1 MARYQIETAKGPI
14 IVEGPAGLSGPE
26 VIDIYNDRLKTATS
40 RRVSEFEGAQRGQFE
55 AQVGAAETIAR
66 SQPRGVLDYL
76 GEIPKGL
83 TSGAAGMVEQG
94 ALGLAALLPEGAED
108 VVRGGIKAVGG
119 AVQDYVAPDFNLEE
133 SIPRKVSEAG
143 GSFVGLAGVSMLNPY
158 AGAALAVS
166 AGAGEAS
173 ERARA
178 AGATEDERSLAAL
191 WGIIPGAL
199 ELLPIGFLKVLGKDG
214 VRSILNTTARVLTE
228 GGVEA
233 AQETTTAIIQNL
245 IAQGIYKPDQK
256 LIEGVGEQAALGGTV
271 GAIVQGLIEL
281 ATPRTRGGTGTA
293 VDAGPQGELFSGE
306 DLGRAP
312 QRQEPTPDQA
322 EMFPTEDLGQAPEGP
337 DPRQGDLFAAPEETL
352 ARRAKELEREK
363 EAVMR
368 RPMGEAIA
376 EFEAKDDK
384 FFERNK
390 RERDAARAGIAS
402 LEAAK
407 RRPETTTRDMRDM
420 VAESQDQVADE
431 QARDRE
437 GLAAAERGDVA
448 AFEQPDLF
456 AQELESE
463 QRRLGPKEL
472 RDPEQYMDATL
483 FEETETPEFVRP
495 AAERDLVDLIN
506 QDKAREDNA
515 AVRSGKLAAQEADL
529 AGRTQDQTRL
539 KAESAAETAQG
550 TIEARRTAQTTA
562 TRTKVLQ
569 DTIANAGEI
578 RKPEALRKLY
588 EDALAREG
596 IADTKAKPAE
606 MESLRRASDV
616 IRAKDPAVETIA
628 AREEVKDPRQLAM
641 EARVAPRDRKS
652 KPLATVITADM
663 LPQPLKGRTDAASG
677 IERATPIAD
686 GRGASAEGAIQ
697 GGAAASSDGASA
709 GQDTQKTPTPDA
721 GRVGPPVSSTA
732 DAPAGTVAQPS
743 ALEPTYPAFKKEA
756 VDQAAK
762 QNDKSREIL
771 VDMPIDDFLAAAK
784 QEKSPEKLAAVKDL
798 LSKNIPFETVPSL
811 QFANNG
817 DGTAKVVSHD
827 GRHRAMA
834 LKERGETTIPV
845 RLTSNAGKGG
855 KGDAIRWGQQNDS
868 KSPDYV
874 ATLPQ
879 TLIAEDS
886 DAKVAMPAKAKD
898 IRKTPT
904 TKQVTQ
910 KATPTPG
917 AAEATSPSVK
927 QTTQEDGSI
936 VRNVVPTFP
945 ERTTRTK
952 TEGGVRFEGTPASQP
967 KAAPKTSTFKG
978 QDLNSEAA
986 DKARAE
992 KQKSNTADEAHT
1004 EIFKAQPENIQSQG
1018 VADTDMEAPAAPIKA
1033 ADKNK
1038 ILRLMNVKRTK
1049 TNASQLAN
1057 AVQRYFNQFPSFT
1070 AALDA
1075 VIYDV
1080 GMQIP
1085 NRNRSDNEY
1094 KTNTELAEFYCSDE
1108 KNNLPSMGK
1117 TSARRITDWLTSED
1131 SNMSAELKK
1140 YVKARLQEESQAR
1153 VAQANYQKTEYQ
1165 KKDLANLSPE
1175 ELAARETNL
1184 YKLTPEGEA
1193 ARDARAKRE
1202 LPAELVIDTPI
1213 RPAVR
1218 NALLKGDLKGALE
1231 ALQFTAGSKDI
1242 ALLAKKLSEN
1252 VGDTKLVTK
1261 KNLKADDG
1269 APVAGYFDPETNT
1282 ISLDTEAGMNAHAVL
1297 HEMFHA
1303 VTSTTTANKAHPL
1316 TKKLTRIFEGVQE
1329 QLAGEYGL
1337 TSLDEFV
1344 AEYQTNADFANQLKT
1359 TTVNGR
1365 NPWQQ
1370 LVRAVSNYIRTLLG
1384 RPTVA
1389 EDSTFDAVDKLVQE
1403 IISPNYDTRAATK
1416 IYMQIKTPAGAGKL
1430 INGMAANV
1438 VNVVKEKGW
1447 YEAARDWVG
1456 GATPPKAKSV
1466 FLDFMEL
1473 RILSELASKKIPE
1486 ALKLNDLVN
1495 NMSDNLKVENKR
1507 LLPII
1512 ADLTNL
1518 MAKNKKDF
1526 ATLRFLLPNSSAERI
1541 DPRVKDFDKAYGR
1554 DKGDVDAVKLAKVIH
1569 KDLHAEWNSMGA
1581 EGKRLY
1587 STVTNMFESRFD
1599 DAMDSIKENIRV
1611 MFGEDAAKAEAT
1623 IKNLAE
1629 KLGIDRGRIRPYM
1642 PLGRDGNYRL
1652 EFNTLDPRTKRPEQ
1666 FVEYYATAKLRNK
1679 AKDNI
1684 KAYEDKLRAELPKG
1698 DVGLEFLGQT
1708 PLEGMRD
1715 STSNFDKAPQGSFV
1729 ANVLNTLKA
1738 DGVDSASINSI
1749 IELAI
1754 DSMPERS
1761 FMQAFR
1767 TRKDTRGFLGDVTPT
1782 GMAQEAF
1789 DLIDTVQS
1797 KGRDYNRQVVQMQFG
1812 AKIQALKNEI
1822 NEKYKYKD
1830 IDESTSLFKKKLL
1843 KIADF
1848 AQAPNVSRLSQN
1860 ITGAAYAWT
1869 MGLNLSSAA
1878 TAVFDVPMSVYP
1890 RLAGK
1895 FGDKNAVY
1903 ALAAAVRMLS
1913 NSPKE
1918 SITETYGAEI
1928 DPATGKPIM
1937 VKRKINE
1944 GFAGYSNTNYDFD
1957 EIRAMSK
1964 AEMDKAGM
1972 SQKERQEILDTEV
1985 LVEVGS
1991 RSAQYNSSLNH
2002 EHLDVTRGKDQA
2014 NFLGLKI
2021 NMETVNAF
2029 SSFLFHH
2036 SERYSREVTMQ
2047 AAYRLELNRLRDK
2060 PNNTEKKLSDLE
2072 KKYIAAEYAVS
2083 ETQLSLGATASAGRP
2098 IISQNAIGNV
2108 AMLFKRFAISKYYMM
2123 ARMTDEAFKNA
2134 KTADEKAMRSMARG
2148 QLGRFMV
2155 TSAAFAGVAGMP
2167 LMGAIGQIYDLFADE
2182 EDDTFD
2188 AVLLKT
2194 FGEPFS
2200 SGLINAALGVDM
2212 ASRIN
2217 MNSLLYRPPI
2227 IEKDQ
2232 PAAYTL
2238 LEQLGGPAVGIYLSF
2253 DRGYDLFNEGE
2264 FVKGTEAILPA
2275 AFRNVLKGVQQ
2286 LYTGEVAT
2294 RRGNAV
2300 VEDIGLGQI
2309 LAQFAGFA
2317 NADVIR
2323 QYAINKNER
2332 RKDTYLTTT
2341 RTRLLRAA
2349 NIAAAE
2355 RDTDGYKDAMKRI
2368 REYNKNLPRASRSKL
2383 IILPE
2388 TIEKSRTSFNIRTS
2402 NMIGGIEYT
2411 PQMRQSLKEYDQGLF
2426 D

>member
-1 MARYQIETAKGPI
+1 MAQYKLSTPQGS
-14 IVEGPAGLSGPE
+14 VLLEGPEGATKADI
-26 VIDIYNDRLKTATS
+26 VAIYNNTMQTKRAEGFNKFEAN
-40 RRVSEFEGAQRGQFE
+40 RRARFEGDA
-55 AQVGAAETIAR
+55 AAAEETAR

-83 TSGAAGMVEQG
+83 ASGAAGMVEQG

-108 VVRGGIKAVGG
+108 VVRGGIKSVGG

-191 WGIIPGAL
+191 AGIFPGAL
-199 ELLPIGFLKVLGKDG
+199 ELLPIKFLQVLGKDG

-293 VDAGPQGELFSGE
+293 IDAGPQGELFPGE
-306 DLGRAP
+306 DLGQAP

-368 RPMGEAIA
+368 RPMGKAIA

-550 TIEARRTAQTTA
+550 TIEAGRTAQTTA

-578 RKPEALRKLY
+578 RKPEALRNLY
-588 EDALAREG
+588 ETALKGAG
-596 IADTKAKPAE
+596 VANAKATPQE
-606 MESLRRASDV
+606 MKSLRRASSV
-616 IRAKDPAVETIA
+616 IRATDPALDAVAAQETIKDPE
-628 AREEVKDPRQLAM
+628 QLAM
-641 EARVAPRDRKS
+641 EAMVAPKDRKS
-652 KPLATVITADM
+652 VPLAALNKAAITTEM

-677 IERATPIAD
+677 IGRPTPIAD

-697 GGAAASSDGASA
+697 GGAEASPDGASA
-709 GQDTQKTPTPDA
+709 GQDTQETPTLDA
-721 GRVGPPVSSTA
+721 GPVGQPVSSTA

-743 ALEPTYPAFKKEA
+743 TLEPTPVKLKQVKAAQYDRANPNDTASYV
-756 VDQAAK
+756 VDG
-762 QNDKSREIL
+762 NPDVS
-771 VDMPIDDFLAAAK
+771 V
-784 QEKSPEKLAAVKDL
+784 EKLGANWAAVNTKT
-798 LSKNIPFETVPSL
+798 KERV
-811 QFANNG
+811 A
-817 DGTAKVVSHD
+817 TAPN
-827 GRHRAMA
+827 
-834 LKERGETTIPV
+834 LKELRTKLASKIAPV
-845 RLTSNAGKGG
+845 
-855 KGDAIRWGQQNDS
+855 
-868 KSPDYV
+868 
-874 ATLPQ
+874 
-879 TLIAEDS
+879 
-886 DAKVAMPAKAKD
+886 KAD
-898 IRKTPT
+898 VTPT

-917 AAEATSPSVK
+917 VAKATSPSVK
-927 QTTQEDGSI
+927 QTTQEAEST
-936 VRNVVPTFP
+936 VRKVIPTFP

-952 TEGGVRFEGTPASQP
+952 TEGGVRFEGTTASQP

-978 QDLNSEAA
+978 QDLKSEAA

-1038 ILRLMNVKRTK
+1038 ILGLMNVKRTK

-1070 AALDA
+1070 AALDV
-1075 VIYDV
+1075 VIYDA
-1080 GMQIP
+1080 GWQIP

-1117 TSARRITDWLTSED
+1117 TSARRITDWLTSKD

-1140 YVKARLQEESQAR
+1140 YVEAGLQQESQTR
-1153 VAQANYQKTEYQ
+1153 VAQANRQKTEYQ
-1165 KKDLANLSPE
+1165 KEDLAKLSLA

-1193 ARDARAKRE
+1193 ARDARAKRDTKLE

-1416 IYMQIKTPAGAGKL
+1416 MYMQIKTPAGAVKAVNDLAAQTVDAMKGKNL
-1430 INGMAANV
+1430 YDYVQAGRDFLGGNIPLPAKKLWLNLQP
-1438 VNVVKEKGW
+1438 VNILGELA
-1447 YEAARDWVG
+1447 ESRIP
-1456 GATPPKAKSV
+1456 GATQ
-1466 FLDFMEL
+1466 
-1473 RILSELASKKIPE
+1473 
-1486 ALKLNDLVN
+1486 LNTIVN
-1495 NMSDNLKVENKR
+1495 NMSAALRKRNESLDPIVGDLKAFRRKS
-1507 LLPII
+1507 P
-1512 ADLTNL
+1512 D
-1518 MAKNKKDF
+1518 KFK
-1526 ATLRFLLPNSSAERI
+1526 TLQALVPNASAERI
-1541 DPRVKDFDKAYGR
+1541 DPREADFDKAYGR
-1554 DKGDVDAVKLAKVIH
+1554 DKSDKEQVKIAREIHKEFRKQYDSLGKEGQDLYKVITNTFEAALNDVMKSVDANLEASVSDSGMRKKARDKIAQLLNMERGVIKPFSPLTRAGTH
-1569 KDLHAEWNSMGA
+1569 
-1581 EGKRLY
+1581 RLKY
-1587 STVTNMFESRFD
+1587 
-1599 DAMDSIKENIRV
+1599 
-1611 MFGEDAAKAEAT
+1611 AAV
-1623 IKNLAE
+1623 
-1629 KLGIDRGRIRPYM
+1629 
-1642 PLGRDGNYRL
+1642 
-1652 EFNTLDPRTKRPEQ
+1652 DPRTDKIEV
-1666 FVEYYATAKLRNK
+1666 FVEYFKTQGQREKAKKKLKEYNDKWLAKLPANDPRIAGIKTAWEEGTSSSVINY
-1679 AKDNI
+1679 DN
-1684 KAYEDKLRAELPKG
+1684 APK
-1698 DVGLEFLGQT
+1698 
-1708 PLEGMRD
+1708 
-1715 STSNFDKAPQGSFV
+1715 GSFV
-1729 ANVLNTLKA
+1729 YDTLKILEA
-1738 DGVDSASINSI
+1738 EGVDKDTRQRIVD
-1749 IELAI
+1749 LAL

-1761 FMQAFR
+1761 FMQGMR
-1767 TRKDTRGFLGDVTPT
+1767 ERKDIRGFLGDVTPT
-1782 GMAQEAF
+1782 GMAEEAF
-1789 DLIDTVQS
+1789 DLVDMVQT
-1797 KGRDYNRQVVQMQFG
+1797 KGRDYNRQLVQMEYG
-1812 AKIQALKNEI
+1812 AKIQKFKNEI
-1822 NEKYKYKD
+1822 LGALPRETTDATTTLYRERMELISN
-1830 IDESTSLFKKKLL
+1830 
-1843 KIADF
+1843 F
-1848 AQAPNVSRLSQN
+1848 AQRPNVPRWSQSL
-1860 ITGAAYAWT
+1860 TAAGYAWT
-1869 MGLNLSSAA
+1869 MGWNLSSAA
-1878 TAVFDVPMSVYP
+1878 ITTFDVFMSTAP
-1890 RLAGK
+1890 RLMGK
-1895 FGDKNAVY
+1895 YGDV
-1903 ALAAAVRMLS
+1903 AAAKALGSASVLLKR
-1913 NSPKE
+1913 SPKFKMVSVMGPDGKMTDRKVNTGLAGF
-1918 SITETYGAEI
+1918 SIG
-1928 DPATGKPIM
+1928 
-1937 VKRKINE
+1937 
-1944 GFAGYSNTNYDFD
+1944 NYDFTD
-1957 EIRAMSK
+1957 ANLPSEVKDLA
-1964 AEMDKAGM
+1964 
-1972 SQKERQEILDTEV
+1972 V
-1985 LVEVGS
+1985 LVEAATA
-1991 RSAQYNSSLNH
+1991 SAQLNQSLNQ
-2002 EHLDVTRGKDQA
+2002 EELDMNNAKD
-2014 NFLGLKI
+2014 LLEK
-2021 NMETVNAF
+2021 VN
-2029 SSFLFHH
+2029 SWTSFLFHH
-2036 SERYSREVTMQ
+2036 AERYNREVAMTATYMLEIGRMK
-2047 AAYRLELNRLRDK
+2047 AAKGSALTTAEKETAAATAIRE
-2060 PNNTEKKLSDLE
+2060 TEF
-2072 KKYIAAEYAVS
+2072 
-2083 ETQLSLGATASAGRP
+2083 TLGATASAGRP
-2098 IISQNAIGNV
+2098 VASQSAVGNV
-2108 AMLFKRFAISKYYMM
+2108 AMLFKRFAISKYHMM
-2123 ARMTDEAFKNA
+2123 ATMTNDAFQAGGDAQTKENRRIA
-2134 KTADEKAMRSMARG
+2134 QH
-2148 QLGRFMV
+2148 QLGRFLV
-2155 TSAAFAGVAGMP
+2155 STGLFAGVAGMP
-2167 LMGAIGQIYDLFADE
+2167 LMGALGQIYDLFTDDD
-2182 EDDTFD
+2182 EDDFD
-2188 AVLLKT
+2188 AVLRKT
-2194 FGEPFS
+2194 IGE
-2200 SGLINAALGVDM
+2200 GLYGGVINTVLGIEVS
-2212 ASRIN
+2212 SRIS

-2232 PAAYTL
+2232 AGMWTL
-2238 LEQLGGPAVGIYLSF
+2238 LEQLGGPVVGISLSLE
-2253 DRGYDLFNEGE
+2253 RGLGLINEGE
-2264 FVKGTEAILPA
+2264 ILKGIEAISPA
-2275 AFRNVLKGVQQ
+2275 AVRNVLKGGQQ
-2286 LYTGEVAT
+2286 LYTGEVTT

-2323 QYAINKNER
+2323 QYDINKNER
-2332 RKDTYLTTT
+2332 SKDTYLTTT

-2355 RDTDGYKDAMKRI
+2355 RDTDGYKDVMKRI
-2368 REYNKNLPRASRSKL
+2368 REYNKDLPRTSRSKL
-2383 IILPE
+2383 IILPD
-2388 TIEKSRTSFNIRTS
+2388 TIKKSRTSFNTRTS

-2411 PQMRQSLKEYDQGLF
+2411 PEMRRSLKEYDQGIQLF

>member
-1 MARYQIETAKGPI
+1 MAQYRIATPQGSAV
-14 IVEGPAGLSGPE
+14 VEAPEGATKAE
-26 VIDIYNDRLKTATS
+26 VIELYNRTMAYDGTKTARQESAATRGYLDAQAEQARQTALS
-40 RRVSEFEGAQRGQFE
+40 RE
-55 AQVGAAETIAR
+55 A
-66 SQPRGVLDYL
+66 GVLDYL
-76 GEIPKGL
+76 GEVPKGL
-83 TSGAAGMVEQG
+83 IGGAANLVEQG
-94 ALGLAALLPEGAED
+94 AVGLAALLPEGAED

-119 AVQDYVAPDFNLEE
+119 AVQDYVSPDIGIGD
-133 SIPRKVSEAG
+133 SVPRKLSEG
-143 GSFVGLAGVSMLNPY
+143 VGSFVGLAGVSMLNPL
-158 AGAALAVS
+158 AGAGLAVS

-191 WGIIPGAL
+191 AGIVPGAL
-199 ELLPIGFLKVLGKDG
+199 ELLPIGFLKALGRDG
-214 VRSILNTTARVLTE
+214 VRSILNTTARVLSS

-233 AQETTTAIIQNL
+233 AQEATAAVIQNL

-256 LIEGVGEQAALGGTV
+256 LIEGVGEQAAYGGAV

-281 ATPRTRGGTGTA
+281 ATPRTRGGASAATPA
-293 VDAGPQGELFSGE
+293 AE
-306 DLGRAP
+306 
-312 QRQEPTPDQA
+312 QETLALP
-322 EMFPTEDLGQAPEGP
+322 APEGIAGLITDRRP
-337 DPRQGDLFAAPEETL
+337 QEARETIAASLDETGEVPLAAMQDIQSRTNLPLGTLESIAQEEMDKRGSTL
-352 ARRAKELEREK
+352 AQRAQTDMEAEL
-363 EAVMR
+363 
-368 RPMGEAIA
+368 
-376 EFEAKDDK
+376 
-384 FFERNK
+384 
-390 RERDAARAGIAS
+390 DAATA
-402 LEAAK
+402 
-407 RRPETTTRDMRDM
+407 PETTAPVSRLSAAVEDSKQGVGAVEGRVTRD
-420 VAESQDQVADE
+420 AQAAQVA
-431 QARDRE
+431 ARERE
-437 GLAAAERGDVA
+437 ALRAADRGDIA

-456 AQELESE
+456 ARELETA
-463 QRRLGPKEL
+463 R
-472 RDPEQYMDATL
+472 RDPRGRSLQNITSPEQAVETQAPSDQFDPDA
-483 FEETETPEFVRP
+483 
-495 AAERDLVDLIN
+495 AQGDLVDLIN

-515 AVRSGKLAAQEADL
+515 NVRKATEQARKKEEDIAVDTELGLRDMQE
-529 AGRTQDQTRL
+529 RVS
-539 KAESAAETAQG
+539 EP
-550 TIEARRTAQTTA
+550 ARRAQD
-562 TRTKVLQ
+562 R
-569 DTIANAGEI
+569 E
-578 RKPEALRKLY
+578 RPE
-588 EDALAREG
+588 
-596 IADTKAKPAE
+596 
-606 MESLRRASDV
+606 
-616 IRAKDPAVETIA
+616 
-628 AREEVKDPRQLAM
+628 QLSM
-641 EARVAPRDRKS
+641 RGQLFQPKS
-652 KPLATVITADM
+652 PMITADM
-663 LPQPLKGRTDAASG
+663 LPPPLKGRPDAASG
-677 IERATPIAD
+677 TERATPIAD
-686 GRGASAEGAIQ
+686 GRGASVEGVIQ
-697 GGAAASSDGASA
+697 GGAATSPDGASA
-709 GQDTQKTPTPDA
+709 GKDTQKTPTPDA
-721 GRVGPPVSSTA
+721 GPVGQPVSSTA

-743 ALEPTYPAFKKEA
+743 ALINRVKAKLEEAATTGLKGTAATAPIQARNIIENMKADGQKIGREKAVLIVKDLQKQGFLETPNFRGEAKLSPTRNDAPGEADVTPTTKQVTLEPTYPAFKKEA

-798 LSKNIPFETVPSL
+798 LSKGIPFETVPSL

-817 DGTAKVVSHD
+817 DGTAKVVGHD

-845 RLTSNAGKGG
+845 RLTSNAGNGG
-855 KGDAIRWGQQNDS
+855 KGDAIRWGQQNDP

-904 TKQVTQ
+904 TKQDTP

-917 AAEATSPSVK
+917 AAEATSLSVK
-927 QTTQEDGSI
+927 QTTQKAK
-936 VRNVVPTFP
+936 PTPGTAKSKP
-945 ERTTRTK
+945 EGK
-952 TEGGVRFEGTPASQP
+952 P
-967 KAAPKTSTFKG
+967 
-978 QDLNSEAA
+978 
-986 DKARAE
+986 
-992 KQKSNTADEAHT
+992 
-1004 EIFKAQPENIQSQG
+1004 
-1018 VADTDMEAPAAPIKA
+1018 VA
-1033 ADKNK
+1033 
-1038 ILRLMNVKRTK
+1038 TK
-1049 TNASQLAN
+1049 TNADLVVE
-1057 AVQRYFNQFPSFT
+1057 AV
-1070 AALDA
+1070 A
-1075 VIYDV
+1075 
-1080 GMQIP
+1080 
-1085 NRNRSDNEY
+1085 EY
-1094 KTNTELAEFYCSDE
+1094 RKIKVPT
-1108 KNNLPSMGK
+1108 G
-1117 TSARRITDWLTSED
+1117 
-1131 SNMSAELKK
+1131 
-1140 YVKARLQEESQAR
+1140 
-1153 VAQANYQKTEYQ
+1153 AQAVAFVSRLTDLGIANPPAF
-1165 KKDLANLSPE
+1165 LANLQKMKE
-1175 ELAARETNL
+1175 QL
-1184 YKLTPEGEA
+1184 K
-1193 ARDARAKRE
+1193 
-1202 LPAELVIDTPI
+1202 LPADLTLEFPVDTSVSA
-1213 RPAVR
+1213 AVES
-1218 NALLKGDLKGALE
+1218 GDLKGALE
-1231 ALQFTAGSKDI
+1231 ALATTAPDAKVQRI
-1242 ALLAKKLSEN
+1242 AKKLASN
-1252 VGDTKLVTK
+1252 VGNTQLVTK

-1269 APVAGYFDPETNT
+1269 SAVAGYFDPETNT
-1282 ISLDTEAGMNAHAVL
+1282 IFLDAETGISTHPIL
-1297 HEMFHA
+1297 HEVLHA
-1303 VTSTTTANKAHPL
+1303 VTSATVANKSHPL

-1344 AEYQTNADFANQLKT
+1344 AEAMSNPEFQTQLKT

-1370 LVRAVSNYIRTLLG
+1370 LVRAVSNYVRRMLGLETKPEGSTL
-1384 RPTVA
+1384 
-1389 EDSTFDAVDKLVQE
+1389 DAVDEIVQAM
-1403 IISPNYDTRAATK
+1403 IAPTFDGRIATK

-1599 DAMDSIKENIRV
+1599 DAMDSTKENIRV

-1715 STSNFDKAPQGSFV
+1715 STFNFDKAPQGSFV

-1895 FGDKNAVY
+1895 FGDKDAVY

-1913 NSPKE
+1913 NAPKE

-1972 SQKERQEILDTEV
+1972 SQKERQDILDTEV

-1991 RSAQYNSSLNH
+1991 RNAQYNSSLNH

-2200 SGLINAALGVDM
+2200 SGLINAALGVDV

-2264 FVKGTEAILPA
+2264 FVRGTEAILPA
-2275 AFRNVLKGVQQ
+2275 AFRNVLKSGKQFF
-2286 LYTGEVAT
+2286 TGEVAT
-2294 RRGNAV
+2294 RRGDAV

-2309 LAQFAGFA
+2309 LGQLAGFA

-2383 IILPE
+2383 IILPD
-2388 TIEKSRTSFNIRTS
+2388 TIKKSRTAFNTRTS

-2411 PQMRQSLKEYDQGLF
+2411 PEMRRSLKEYDQGIQLF

>member
-1 MARYQIETAKGPI
+1 MAQYRIATPQGSAV
-14 IVEGPAGLSGPE
+14 VEAPEGATKAE
-26 VIDIYNDRLKTATS
+26 VIELYNRTMAYDGTKTARQESAATRGYLDAQAEQARQTALS
-40 RRVSEFEGAQRGQFE
+40 RE
-55 AQVGAAETIAR
+55 A
-66 SQPRGVLDYL
+66 GVLDYL
-76 GEIPKGL
+76 GEVPKGL
-83 TSGAAGMVEQG
+83 IGGAANLVEQG
-94 ALGLAALLPEGAED
+94 AVGLAALLPEGAED

-119 AVQDYVAPDFNLEE
+119 AVQDYVSPDIGIGD
-133 SIPRKVSEAG
+133 SVPRKLSEG
-143 GSFVGLAGVSMLNPY
+143 VGSFVGLAGVSMLNPY

-199 ELLPIGFLKVLGKDG
+199 ELLPIGFLKALGRDG
-214 VRSILNTTARVLTE
+214 VRSILNTTARVLSS

-233 AQETTTAIIQNL
+233 AQEATTAVIQNL

-256 LIEGVGEQAALGGTV
+256 LIEGVGEQAAYGGAV

-281 ATPRTRGGTGTA
+281 ATPRTRGGASAATPA
-293 VDAGPQGELFSGE
+293 AE
-306 DLGRAP
+306 
-312 QRQEPTPDQA
+312 QETLALP
-322 EMFPTEDLGQAPEGP
+322 APEGIAGLITDRRP
-337 DPRQGDLFAAPEETL
+337 QEARETIAASLDETGEVPLAAMQDIQSRTNLPLGTLESIAQEEMDKRGSTL
-352 ARRAKELEREK
+352 AQRAQTDMEAEL
-363 EAVMR
+363 
-368 RPMGEAIA
+368 
-376 EFEAKDDK
+376 
-384 FFERNK
+384 
-390 RERDAARAGIAS
+390 DAATA
-402 LEAAK
+402 
-407 RRPETTTRDMRDM
+407 PETTAPVSRLSAAVEDSKQGVGAVEGRVTRD
-420 VAESQDQVADE
+420 AQAAQVA
-431 QARDRE
+431 ARERE
-437 GLAAAERGDVA
+437 ALRAADRGDIA

-456 AQELESE
+456 ARELETA
-463 QRRLGPKEL
+463 R
-472 RDPEQYMDATL
+472 RDPRGRSLQNIISPEQAVETQAPSDQLDPDA
-483 FEETETPEFVRP
+483 
-495 AAERDLVDLIN
+495 AQGDLVDLIN
-506 QDKAREDNA
+506 RGEAADSEAATARQL
-515 AVRSGKLAAQEADL
+515 R
-529 AGRTQDQTRL
+529 
-539 KAESAAETAQG
+539 AESAAETAQG

-578 RKPEALRKLY
+578 RKPEALRNLY
-588 EDALAREG
+588 ETALKDAGVAN
-596 IADTKAKPAE
+596 AKATPQE
-606 MESLRRASDV
+606 MESLRRASSV
-616 IRAKDPAVETIA
+616 IRATDPALDAVAAQETIKDP
-628 AREEVKDPRQLAM
+628 KQLAM

-652 KPLATVITADM
+652 VPLATVITADM
-663 LPQPLKGRTDAASG
+663 LPQPLGKGRPDAASG
-677 IERATPIAD
+677 TERATPIED
-686 GRGASAEGAIQ
+686 GRGASVEGAIQ
-697 GGAAASSDGASA
+697 GSAATSPDGASA
-709 GQDTQKTPTPDA
+709 GKDTQKTPTPDA
-721 GRVGPPVSSTA
+721 GPVGQPVSSTA

-743 ALEPTYPAFKKEA
+743 TLEPTYPAFKKEA

-798 LSKNIPFETVPSL
+798 LSKGIPFETVPSL

-817 DGTAKVVSHD
+817 DGTAKVVGHD

-845 RLTSNAGKGG
+845 RLTSNAGNGG
-855 KGDAIRWGQQNDS
+855 KGDAIRWGQQNDPQ
-868 KSPDYV
+868 SPDYV

-904 TKQVTQ
+904 TKQTTQ

-927 QTTQEDGSI
+927 QTTQKAK
-936 VRNVVPTFP
+936 PTPGTAKSKP
-945 ERTTRTK
+945 EGK
-952 TEGGVRFEGTPASQP
+952 P
-967 KAAPKTSTFKG
+967 
-978 QDLNSEAA
+978 
-986 DKARAE
+986 
-992 KQKSNTADEAHT
+992 
-1004 EIFKAQPENIQSQG
+1004 
-1018 VADTDMEAPAAPIKA
+1018 VA
-1033 ADKNK
+1033 
-1038 ILRLMNVKRTK
+1038 TK
-1049 TNASQLAN
+1049 TNADRVVEAVAEYRKIKSPTGNQAAAFVSQLKVLGIAN
-1057 AVQRYFNQFPSFT
+1057 PPAF
-1070 AALDA
+1070 
-1075 VIYDV
+1075 
-1080 GMQIP
+1080 
-1085 NRNRSDNEY
+1085 
-1094 KTNTELAEFYCSDE
+1094 
-1108 KNNLPSMGK
+1108 
-1117 TSARRITDWLTSED
+1117 
-1131 SNMSAELKK
+1131 
-1140 YVKARLQEESQAR
+1140 
-1153 VAQANYQKTEYQ
+1153 
-1165 KKDLANLSPE
+1165 LANLQKMKE
-1175 ELAARETNL
+1175 QL
-1184 YKLTPEGEA
+1184 K
-1193 ARDARAKRE
+1193 
-1202 LPAELVIDTPI
+1202 LPADLTLEFPVDTSVSA
-1213 RPAVR
+1213 AVES
-1218 NALLKGDLKGALE
+1218 GDLKGALE
-1231 ALQFTAGSKDI
+1231 ALATTAPDAKVQRI
-1242 ALLAKKLSEN
+1242 AKKLASN
-1252 VGDTKLVTK
+1252 VGNTQLVTK

-1269 APVAGYFDPETNT
+1269 SAVAGYFDPETNT
-1282 ISLDTEAGMNAHAVL
+1282 IFLDAETGISTHPIL
-1297 HEMFHA
+1297 HEVLHA
-1303 VTSTTTANKAHPL
+1303 VTSATVANKSHPL

-1344 AEYQTNADFANQLKT
+1344 AEAMSNPEFQTQLKT

-1370 LVRAVSNYIRTLLG
+1370 LVRAVSNYVRRMLGLETKPEGSTL
-1384 RPTVA
+1384 
-1389 EDSTFDAVDKLVQE
+1389 DAVDEIVQAM
-1403 IISPNYDTRAATK
+1403 IAPTFDGRIATK

-1599 DAMDSIKENIRV
+1599 DAMDSTKENIRV

-1715 STSNFDKAPQGSFV
+1715 STFNFDKAPQGSFV

-1895 FGDKNAVY
+1895 FGDKDAVY

-1913 NSPKE
+1913 NAPKE

-1972 SQKERQEILDTEV
+1972 SQKERQDILDTEV

-1991 RSAQYNSSLNH
+1991 RNAQYNSSLNH

-2200 SGLINAALGVDM
+2200 SGLINAALGVDV

-2264 FVKGTEAILPA
+2264 FVRGTEAILPA
-2275 AFRNVLKGVQQ
+2275 AFRNVLKSGKQFF
-2286 LYTGEVAT
+2286 TGEVAT

-2309 LAQFAGFA
+2309 LGQLAGFA

-2383 IILPE
+2383 IILPD
-2388 TIEKSRTSFNIRTS
+2388 TIKKSRTAFNTRTS

-2411 PQMRQSLKEYDQGLF
+2411 PEMRRSLKEYDQGIQLF

>member
-191 WGIIPGAL
+191 AGIFPGAL

-214 VRSILNTTARVLTE
+214 VRSILNTTARVLTA

-293 VDAGPQGELFSGE
+293 VDAGPQGELFPGE
-306 DLGRAP
+306 DLGQAP

-550 TIEARRTAQTTA
+550 TIEAGRTAQTTA

-578 RKPEALRKLY
+578 RKPEALRNLY
-588 EDALAREG
+588 ETALKGAG
-596 IADTKAKPAE
+596 VANAKATPQE
-606 MESLRRASDV
+606 MESLRRASSV
-616 IRAKDPAVETIA
+616 IRATDPALDAVAAQET
-628 AREEVKDPRQLAM
+628 VKDPGQLAM
-641 EARVAPRDRKS
+641 EARVAPKDRKS
-652 KPLATVITADM
+652 VPLAPLNKAAITADM
-663 LPQPLKGRTDAASG
+663 LPQPLGKGRTDAASG

-686 GRGASAEGAIQ
+686 GRGASVEGVIQ
-697 GGAAASSDGASA
+697 GGAATSPDGASA
-709 GQDTQKTPTPDA
+709 GQDTQETPTLDA
-721 GRVGPPVSSTA
+721 GPVGQPVSSTA

-743 ALEPTYPAFKKEA
+743 TLINRVKAKLEEA
-756 VDQAAK
+756 ATTGLKGTAATAPIQARKIIENMQADGQK
-762 QNDKSREIL
+762 IGREKAVLI
-771 VDMPIDDFLAAAK
+771 
-784 QEKSPEKLAAVKDL
+784 VKDL
-798 LSKNIPFETVPSL
+798 QKQGFLETPN
-811 QFANNG
+811 F
-817 DGTAKVVSHD
+817 
-827 GRHRAMA
+827 
-834 LKERGETTIPV
+834 RGEAKLSPTRNDAPV
-845 RLTSNAGKGG
+845 KADVTS
-855 KGDAIRWGQQNDS
+855 
-868 KSPDYV
+868 
-874 ATLPQ
+874 
-879 TLIAEDS
+879 
-886 DAKVAMPAKAKD
+886 
-898 IRKTPT
+898 T

-910 KATPTPG
+910 EATPTPG
-917 AAEATSPSVK
+917 AAKATSPSVK
-927 QTTQEDGSI
+927 QTTQKAK
-936 VRNVVPTFP
+936 PTPGTAKSKP
-945 ERTTRTK
+945 EG
-952 TEGGVRFEGTPASQP
+952 EP
-967 KAAPKTSTFKG
+967 
-978 QDLNSEAA
+978 
-986 DKARAE
+986 
-992 KQKSNTADEAHT
+992 
-1004 EIFKAQPENIQSQG
+1004 
-1018 VADTDMEAPAAPIKA
+1018 VA
-1033 ADKNK
+1033 
-1038 ILRLMNVKRTK
+1038 TK
-1049 TNASQLAN
+1049 TNADRVVE
-1057 AVQRYFNQFPSFT
+1057 AVAEYRKIKSPTGNQ
-1070 AALDA
+1070 AAAFVSRLK
-1075 VIYDV
+1075 VLGI
-1080 GMQIP
+1080 
-1085 NRNRSDNEY
+1085 DNPPV
-1094 KTNTELAEFYCSDE
+1094 F
-1108 KNNLPSMGK
+1108 
-1117 TSARRITDWLTSED
+1117 
-1131 SNMSAELKK
+1131 
-1140 YVKARLQEESQAR
+1140 
-1153 VAQANYQKTEYQ
+1153 
-1165 KKDLANLSPE
+1165 LANLQ
-1175 ELAARETNL
+1175 
-1184 YKLTPEGEA
+1184 
-1193 ARDARAKRE
+1193 KRKE
-1202 LPAELVIDTPI
+1202 QEQLKLPADLTLEFPVDTSVSA
-1213 RPAVR
+1213 AVES
-1218 NALLKGDLKGALE
+1218 GDLKGALE
-1231 ALQFTAGSKDI
+1231 ALATTAPDAKVQRI
-1242 ALLAKKLSEN
+1242 AKKLASN
-1252 VGDTKLVTK
+1252 VGNTQLVTK

-1269 APVAGYFDPETNT
+1269 SAVAGYFDPETNT
-1282 ISLDTEAGMNAHAVL
+1282 IFLDAETGISTHPIL
-1297 HEMFHA
+1297 HEVLHA
-1303 VTSTTTANKAHPL
+1303 VTSATVANKSHPL

-1344 AEYQTNADFANQLKT
+1344 AEAMSNPEFQTQLKT

-1370 LVRAVSNYIRTLLG
+1370 LVRAVSNYVRRMLG
-1384 RPTVA
+1384 LETKP
-1389 EDSTFDAVDKLVQE
+1389 EDSTLDAVDEIVQAM
-1403 IISPNYDTRAATK
+1403 IAPTFDGRIATK

-1878 TAVFDVPMSVYP
+1878 TAVFDIPMSVYP

-2341 RTRLLRAA
+2341 RTLLLRAA

-2368 REYNKNLPRASRSKL
+2368 REYNKNLPPASRSKL

-2388 TIEKSRTSFNIRTS
+2388 TIEKSRTAFNTRTS

>member
-1 MARYQIETAKGPI
+1 MAIHTLNLKDGSTLEVEAPRDTPISELLARANRQRSFQTPAPTRRRDEDIARRLAEVRTATLAPPAIEDDGTALGRGI
-14 IVEGPAGLSGPE
+14 SRGIDVTQQNLGSAVEGIGSILGIEGLEKYGADVALANEAELQAAERYATRLKDVEGVGTGLSYAGEIAGESAPMMAGAMAGGAAGAAIGAGFGGVGAIPGAVIGAGLGAAASMFPLFYGGNRE
-26 VIDIYNDRLKTATS
+26 RQKEAIERGERTELS
-40 RRVSEFEGAQRGQFE
+40 EGAAALTAIPQAALDAILTGLGAKFFVKPAAEIGGGLLTRAGKG
-55 AQVGAAETIAR
+55 AGVGAATEIPTEIGQAVLERLQAGLPVADAEAMREYGEAGVAAGLLGGGVGGVAGAARRPGASAATPAAEQETLALPAPEGIAGLITDRRPQEARETIAA
-66 SQPRGVLDYL
+66 SLDET
-76 GEIPKGL
+76 GEVP
-83 TSGAAGMVEQG
+83 
-94 ALGLAALLPEGAED
+94 LAAMQDIQSRTNLPLGT
-108 VVRGGIKAVGG
+108 
-119 AVQDYVAPDFNLEE
+119 LE
-133 SIPRKVSEAG
+133 SI
-143 GSFVGLAGVSMLNPY
+143 
-158 AGAALAVS
+158 
-166 AGAGEAS
+166 
-173 ERARA
+173 
-178 AGATEDERSLAAL
+178 
-191 WGIIPGAL
+191 
-199 ELLPIGFLKVLGKDG
+199 
-214 VRSILNTTARVLTE
+214 
-228 GGVEA
+228 
-233 AQETTTAIIQNL
+233 AQEEMD
-245 IAQGIYKPDQK
+245 K
-256 LIEGVGEQAALGGTV
+256 
-271 GAIVQGLIEL
+271 
-281 ATPRTRGGTGTA
+281 RG
-293 VDAGPQGELFSGE
+293 S
-306 DLGRAP
+306 
-312 QRQEPTPDQA
+312 
-322 EMFPTEDLGQAPEGP
+322 
-337 DPRQGDLFAAPEETL
+337 TL
-352 ARRAKELEREK
+352 AQRAQTDMEAEL
-363 EAVMR
+363 
-368 RPMGEAIA
+368 
-376 EFEAKDDK
+376 
-384 FFERNK
+384 
-390 RERDAARAGIAS
+390 DAATA
-402 LEAAK
+402 
-407 RRPETTTRDMRDM
+407 PETTAPVSRLSAAVEDSKQGVGAVEGRVTRD
-420 VAESQDQVADE
+420 AQAAQVA
-431 QARDRE
+431 ARERE
-437 GLAAAERGDVA
+437 ALRAADRGDTA

-456 AQELESE
+456 ARELETA
-463 QRRLGPKEL
+463 R
-472 RDPEQYMDATL
+472 RDPRGRSLQNITSPEQAVETQAPSDQFDPDA
-483 FEETETPEFVRP
+483 
-495 AAERDLVDLIN
+495 AQGDLVDLIN

-515 AVRSGKLAAQEADL
+515 NVRKATEQARKKEEDIAVDTELGLRDMQE
-529 AGRTQDQTRL
+529 RVS
-539 KAESAAETAQG
+539 ESA
-550 TIEARRTAQTTA
+550 
-562 TRTKVLQ
+562 
-569 DTIANAGEI
+569 
-578 RKPEALRKLY
+578 
-588 EDALAREG
+588 
-596 IADTKAKPAE
+596 
-606 MESLRRASDV
+606 RRA
-616 IRAKDPAVETIA
+616 
-628 AREEVKDPRQLAM
+628 Q
-641 EARVAPRDRKS
+641 DRKRPEQLS
-652 KPLATVITADM
+652 MRGQLFQPKSPMITADM
-663 LPQPLKGRTDAASG
+663 LPQPLKGRPDAASG
-677 IERATPIAD
+677 IERATPIAG

-798 LSKNIPFETVPSL
+798 LSKGIPFETVPSL

-817 DGTAKVVSHD
+817 DGTAKVVGHD

-845 RLTSNAGKGG
+845 RLTSDAG
-855 KGDAIRWGQQNDS
+855 KGDAIRWGQQNDP

-886 DAKVAMPAKAKD
+886 NAKVAMPAKAKD

-904 TKQVTQ
+904 TKQTTQ
-910 KATPTPG
+910 KAKPTPG
-917 AAEATSPSVK
+917 AAKATSPSVK
-927 QTTQEDGSI
+927 QTTQK
-936 VRNVVPTFP
+936 VKPTPGTAKSKP
-945 ERTTRTK
+945 EG
-952 TEGGVRFEGTPASQP
+952 EP
-967 KAAPKTSTFKG
+967 
-978 QDLNSEAA
+978 
-986 DKARAE
+986 
-992 KQKSNTADEAHT
+992 
-1004 EIFKAQPENIQSQG
+1004 
-1018 VADTDMEAPAAPIKA
+1018 VA
-1033 ADKNK
+1033 
-1038 ILRLMNVKRTK
+1038 TK
-1049 TNASQLAN
+1049 TNADRVVEAVAEYRKIKSPTGDQAVAFVSRLTDLGIAN
-1057 AVQRYFNQFPSFT
+1057 PPAF
-1070 AALDA
+1070 
-1075 VIYDV
+1075 
-1080 GMQIP
+1080 
-1085 NRNRSDNEY
+1085 
-1094 KTNTELAEFYCSDE
+1094 
-1108 KNNLPSMGK
+1108 
-1117 TSARRITDWLTSED
+1117 
-1131 SNMSAELKK
+1131 
-1140 YVKARLQEESQAR
+1140 
-1153 VAQANYQKTEYQ
+1153 
-1165 KKDLANLSPE
+1165 LANLQKMKE
-1175 ELAARETNL
+1175 QL
-1184 YKLTPEGEA
+1184 K
-1193 ARDARAKRE
+1193 
-1202 LPAELVIDTPI
+1202 LPADLTLEFPVDTSVSA
-1213 RPAVR
+1213 AVES
-1218 NALLKGDLKGALE
+1218 GDLKGALE
-1231 ALQFTAGSKDI
+1231 ALATTAPDAKVQRI
-1242 ALLAKKLSEN
+1242 AKKLASN
-1252 VGDTKLVTK
+1252 VGNTQLVTK

-1269 APVAGYFDPETNT
+1269 SAVAGYFDPETNT
-1282 ISLDTEAGMNAHAVL
+1282 IFLDAETGISTHPIL
-1297 HEMFHA
+1297 HEVLHA
-1303 VTSTTTANKAHPL
+1303 VTSATVANKSHPL
-1316 TKKLTRIFEGVQE
+1316 TKRLTKIFEGVQE

-1344 AEYQTNADFANQLKT
+1344 AEAMSNPEFQTQLKT

-1370 LVRAVSNYIRTLLG
+1370 LVRAVSNYVRRMLGLETKPEGSTL
-1384 RPTVA
+1384 
-1389 EDSTFDAVDKLVQE
+1389 DAVDEIVQAM
-1403 IISPNYDTRAATK
+1403 IAPTFDGRIATK

-1843 KIADF
+1843 KVADF

-1895 FGDKNAVY
+1895 FGDKDAVY

-2200 SGLINAALGVDM
+2200 SGLINAALGVDV

-2264 FVKGTEAILPA
+2264 FVRGTEAILPA
-2275 AFRNVLKGVQQ
+2275 AFRNVLKSGKQFF
-2286 LYTGEVAT
+2286 TGEVAT
-2294 RRGNAV
+2294 RRGDAV

-2309 LAQFAGFA
+2309 LGQLAGFA

-2323 QYAINKNER
+2323 QYDINKNER

-2383 IILPE
+2383 IILPD
-2388 TIEKSRTSFNIRTS
+2388 TIKKSRTSFNIRTS

-2411 PQMRQSLKEYDQGLF
+2411 PEMRRSLKEYDQGIQLF

>member
-191 WGIIPGAL
+191 AGIFPGAL
-199 ELLPIGFLKVLGKDG
+199 ELLPIKFLQVLGKDG

-293 VDAGPQGELFSGE
+293 VDAGPQGELFPGE
-306 DLGRAP
+306 DLGQAP

-529 AGRTQDQTRL
+529 ARRTQDQTRL

-550 TIEARRTAQTTA
+550 TIEAGRTAQTTA

-578 RKPEALRKLY
+578 RKPDALRKLY

-628 AREEVKDPRQLAM
+628 AREEVKDLRQLAM

-652 KPLATVITADM
+652 APLATVITADM

-677 IERATPIAD
+677 IGRPTPIAD

-697 GGAAASSDGASA
+697 GGAEASPDGASA
-709 GQDTQKTPTPDA
+709 GQDTQETPTPDA
-721 GRVGPPVSSTA
+721 RRVGQPVSSTA

-743 ALEPTYPAFKKEA
+743 TLEPTPVKLKQ
-756 VDQAAK
+756 VKAA
-762 QNDKSREIL
+762 QYDRANPNDTASYVVEGNPD
-771 VDMPIDDFLAAAK
+771 V
-784 QEKSPEKLAAVKDL
+784 SVEKLGANWAAVNTKT
-798 LSKNIPFETVPSL
+798 KERV
-811 QFANNG
+811 A
-817 DGTAKVVSHD
+817 TAPN
-827 GRHRAMA
+827 
-834 LKERGETTIPV
+834 LKELRTKLASKMAPV
-845 RLTSNAGKGG
+845 
-855 KGDAIRWGQQNDS
+855 
-868 KSPDYV
+868 
-874 ATLPQ
+874 
-879 TLIAEDS
+879 
-886 DAKVAMPAKAKD
+886 KAAV
-898 IRKTPT
+898 TPT

-910 KATPTPG
+910 EATPTPG
-917 AAEATSPSVK
+917 AAKATSPSVK
-927 QTTQEDGSI
+927 QTTQKAK
-936 VRNVVPTFP
+936 PTPGTAKSKP
-945 ERTTRTK
+945 EGKPVATK
-952 TEGGVRFEGTPASQP
+952 TTP
-967 KAAPKTSTFKG
+967 
-978 QDLNSEAA
+978 
-986 DKARAE
+986 
-992 KQKSNTADEAHT
+992 
-1004 EIFKAQPENIQSQG
+1004 
-1018 VADTDMEAPAAPIKA
+1018 
-1033 ADKNK
+1033 
-1038 ILRLMNVKRTK
+1038 K
-1049 TNASQLAN
+1049 TNADLVVEAVAEYSEIKSPTGNQAAAFVSQLKVLGIAN
-1057 AVQRYFNQFPSFT
+1057 PPAF
-1070 AALDA
+1070 
-1075 VIYDV
+1075 
-1080 GMQIP
+1080 
-1085 NRNRSDNEY
+1085 
-1094 KTNTELAEFYCSDE
+1094 
-1108 KNNLPSMGK
+1108 
-1117 TSARRITDWLTSED
+1117 
-1131 SNMSAELKK
+1131 
-1140 YVKARLQEESQAR
+1140 
-1153 VAQANYQKTEYQ
+1153 
-1165 KKDLANLSPE
+1165 LANLQKMKE
-1175 ELAARETNL
+1175 QL
-1184 YKLTPEGEA
+1184 K
-1193 ARDARAKRE
+1193 
-1202 LPAELVIDTPI
+1202 LPADLTLEFPVDTSVSA
-1213 RPAVR
+1213 AVES
-1218 NALLKGDLKGALE
+1218 GDLKGALE
-1231 ALQFTAGSKDI
+1231 ALATTAPDAKVQRI
-1242 ALLAKKLSEN
+1242 AKKLASN
-1252 VGDTKLVTK
+1252 VGNTQLVTK

-1269 APVAGYFDPETNT
+1269 SAVAGYFDPETNT
-1282 ISLDTEAGMNAHAVL
+1282 IFLDAETGISTHPIL
-1297 HEMFHA
+1297 HEVLHA
-1303 VTSTTTANKAHPL
+1303 VTSATVANKSHPL

-1344 AEYQTNADFANQLKT
+1344 AEAMSNPEFQTQLKT

-1370 LVRAVSNYIRTLLG
+1370 LVRAVSNYVRRMLGLETKPEGSTL
-1384 RPTVA
+1384 
-1389 EDSTFDAVDKLVQE
+1389 DAVDEIVQAM
-1403 IISPNYDTRAATK
+1403 IAPTFDGRIATK
-1416 IYMQIKTPAGAGKL
+1416 MYMQIKTPAGAAKVINDLAAKTINATKGKDFYDYVQEGRSFL
-1430 INGMAANV
+1430 GGNIPPLAKKLWLNLQP
-1438 VNVVKEKGW
+1438 VN
-1447 YEAARDWVG
+1447 
-1456 GATPPKAKSV
+1456 
-1466 FLDFMEL
+1466 
-1473 RILSELASKKIPE
+1473 ILGELAESRIPG
-1486 ALKLNDLVN
+1486 ARQLNTIIN
-1495 NMSDNLKVENKR
+1495 NMSAALRKRNESLDPIVGDLKAFRRKS
-1507 LLPII
+1507 P
-1512 ADLTNL
+1512 D
-1518 MAKNKKDF
+1518 KFK
-1526 ATLRFLLPNSSAERI
+1526 TLQALVPNASAERI
-1541 DPRVKDFDKAYGR
+1541 DPREADFDKAYGR
-1554 DKGDVDAVKLAKVIH
+1554 DKSDKEQVKIAREIHKEFRKQYDSLGKEGQDLYKVITNTFEAALNDVMKSVDANLEANGVDAGMRKKALDKIAKLLDMERGVIKPFSPLTRAGTHRLKFATIDPKTDKIEVFVERYKTRGQREEAKKQLKEYNDKWLAKLPANDPRI
-1569 KDLHAEWNSMGA
+1569 AG
-1581 EGKRLY
+1581 
-1587 STVTNMFESRFD
+1587 
-1599 DAMDSIKENIRV
+1599 IKE
-1611 MFGEDAAKAEAT
+1611 EWE
-1623 IKNLAE
+1623 
-1629 KLGIDRGRIRPYM
+1629 
-1642 PLGRDGNYRL
+1642 
-1652 EFNTLDPRTKRPEQ
+1652 
-1666 FVEYYATAKLRNK
+1666 
-1679 AKDNI
+1679 
-1684 KAYEDKLRAELPKG
+1684 
-1698 DVGLEFLGQT
+1698 
-1708 PLEGMRD
+1708 EG
-1715 STSNFDKAPQGSFV
+1715 TSSSVINFDNAPKGSFV
-1729 ANVLNTLKA
+1729 YDTLRILEA
-1738 DGVDSASINSI
+1738 EGVDKDTQRRIVD
-1749 IELAI
+1749 LAL

-1761 FMQAFR
+1761 FMQSMR
-1767 TRKDTRGFLGDVTPT
+1767 QRKDVRGFKGDITPT
-1782 GMAQEAF
+1782 AGAGDKRFFGLLDDSF
-1789 DLIDTVQS
+1789 DLVDMVQT
-1797 KGRDYNRQVVQMQFG
+1797 KGRDYNRQLVQMEYG
-1812 AKIQALKNEI
+1812 AKLQKFKNEI
-1822 NEKYKYKD
+1822 LNT
-1830 IDESTSLFKKKLL
+1830 IDSNKSDEITMLYRDRMEL
-1843 KIADF
+1843 IANF
-1848 AQAPNVSRLSQN
+1848 AQRPNIPRWSQSLN
-1860 ITGAAYAWT
+1860 AGGYLMT
-1869 MGLNLSSAA
+1869 MGWNLSSAA
-1878 TAVFDVPMSVYP
+1878 ITTFDVFMSTAP
-1890 RLAGK
+1890 RLMGK
-1895 FGDKNAVY
+1895 YGDGATAK
-1903 ALAAAVRMLS
+1903 ALGSAAVILRR
-1913 NSPKE
+1913 SPKFKMVSVMGPDGKMTDRKVNTGLAGF
-1918 SITETYGAEI
+1918 SIG
-1928 DPATGKPIM
+1928 
-1937 VKRKINE
+1937 
-1944 GFAGYSNTNYDFD
+1944 NYDFTD
-1957 EIRAMSK
+1957 ANLPSEVK
-1964 AEMDKAGM
+1964 D
-1972 SQKERQEILDTEV
+1972 LEV
-1985 LVEVGS
+1985 LVGVASEN
-1991 RSAQYNSSLNH
+1991 AQINQSLNQ
-2002 EHLDVTRGKDQA
+2002 EELDMNNAKD
-2014 NFLGLKI
+2014 LLEK
-2021 NMETVNAF
+2021 VN
-2029 SSFLFHH
+2029 SWTSFLFHH
-2036 SERYSREVTMQ
+2036 AERYNREVAMTATYM
-2047 AAYRLELNRLRDK
+2047 LELGRMKAAKGSAL
-2060 PNNTEKKLSDLE
+2060 TAAEKKA
-2072 KKYIAAEYAVS
+2072 AAELAVR
-2083 ETQLSLGATASAGRP
+2083 ETEFTLGATASAGRP
-2098 IISQNAIGNV
+2098 VVSQNAIGNV
-2108 AMLFKRFAISKYYMM
+2108 AMLFKRFAISKYHMM
-2123 ARMTDEAFKNA
+2123 ATMTNDAFQAGGDAQTKENRRIA
-2134 KTADEKAMRSMARG
+2134 QH
-2148 QLGRFMV
+2148 QLGRFLV
-2155 TSAAFAGVAGMP
+2155 STGLFAGVAGMP
-2167 LMGAIGQIYDLFADE
+2167 LMGALGQIYDFFVDDD
-2182 EDDTFD
+2182 EDDFD
-2188 AVLLKT
+2188 AMLRKT
-2194 FGEPFS
+2194 IGE
-2200 SGLINAALGVDM
+2200 GLYGGIINTVLGVEV
-2212 ASRIN
+2212 ASRISL
-2217 MNSLLYRPPI
+2217 NSLLYRPPI
-2227 IEKDQ
+2227 IDKDQ
-2232 PAAYTL
+2232 AGMWTL
-2238 LEQLGGPAVGIYLSF
+2238 LEQLGGPIIGIYLSM
-2253 DRGYDLFNEGE
+2253 DRGYDQFSEGE
-2264 FVKGTEAILPA
+2264 ILKGIEAISPA
-2275 AFRNVLKGVQQ
+2275 AVRNVLKGGKQFF
-2286 LYTGEVAT
+2286 TGEVAT

-2309 LAQFAGFA
+2309 LGQLAGFA

-2323 QYAINKNER
+2323 QYDINKNER

-2355 RDTDGYKDAMKRI
+2355 RDTDGYKDVMKRI

-2383 IILPE
+2383 IILPD
-2388 TIEKSRTSFNIRTS
+2388 TIKKSRTAFNTRTS

-2411 PQMRQSLKEYDQGLF
+2411 PEMRRSLKEYDQGIQLF

>member
-191 WGIIPGAL
+191 AGIFPGAL
-199 ELLPIGFLKVLGKDG
+199 ELLPIKFLQVLGKDG

-616 IRAKDPAVETIA
+616 IRAKDPAVETIT

-641 EARVAPRDRKS
+641 EARVAPRDRKY

-663 LPQPLKGRTDAASG
+663 LPQPLGKGRTDAASG
-677 IERATPIAD
+677 TERATPIED
-686 GRGASAEGAIQ
+686 GRGASVEGAIQ
-697 GGAAASSDGASA
+697 GSAEASSDGASA
-709 GQDTQKTPTPDA
+709 GQDTQETPTPDA
-721 GRVGPPVSSTA
+721 GPVGQSVRGTA

-743 ALEPTYPAFKKEA
+743 ALINRVKAKLEEA
-756 VDQAAK
+756 ATTGLKGTAATAPIQARK
-762 QNDKSREIL
+762 IIENMKVGGQKIGREKATSI
-771 VDMPIDDFLAAAK
+771 
-784 QEKSPEKLAAVKDL
+784 VKDL
-798 LSKNIPFETVPSL
+798 QEQGFLEESNF
-811 QFANNG
+811 
-817 DGTAKVVSHD
+817 
-827 GRHRAMA
+827 
-834 LKERGETTIPV
+834 RGEAKLSPTRNDAPV
-845 RLTSNAGKGG
+845 
-855 KGDAIRWGQQNDS
+855 
-868 KSPDYV
+868 
-874 ATLPQ
+874 
-879 TLIAEDS
+879 
-886 DAKVAMPAKAKD
+886 KAD
-898 IRKTPT
+898 VTPT
-904 TKQVTQ
+904 TKQGTQ
-910 KATPTPG
+910 EATPTPG

-927 QTTQEDGSI
+927 QTTQEAEST
-936 VRNVVPTFP
+936 VRKVIPTFP

-978 QDLNSEAA
+978 QDLKSEAA

-1038 ILRLMNVKRTK
+1038 ILGLMNVKRTK

-1075 VIYDV
+1075 VIYDA
-1080 GMQIP
+1080 GWQIP
-1085 NRNRSDNEY
+1085 NRNRNDNEY
-1094 KTNTELAEFYCSDE
+1094 KTNTELAEFYCSDG

-1117 TSARRITDWLTSED
+1117 TSARRITDWLTSKD
-1131 SNMSAELKK
+1131 SNMSAELKQ
-1140 YVKARLQEESQAR
+1140 YVKAGLQQESEAR
-1153 VAQANYQKTEYQ
+1153 VAQANYLNTEYQ
-1165 KKDLANLSPE
+1165 KEDLAKLSLE

-1193 ARDARAKRE
+1193 ARDARAKRDTKLE

-1282 ISLDTEAGMNAHAVL
+1282 ISLDAEAGMNAHAVL

-1416 IYMQIKTPAGAGKL
+1416 MYMQIKTPAGAAKVINDLAAKTINATKGKDFYDYVQEGRSFL
-1430 INGMAANV
+1430 GGNIPPLAKKLWLNLQP
-1438 VNVVKEKGW
+1438 VN
-1447 YEAARDWVG
+1447 
-1456 GATPPKAKSV
+1456 
-1466 FLDFMEL
+1466 
-1473 RILSELASKKIPE
+1473 ILGELAESRIPG
-1486 ALKLNDLVN
+1486 ARQLNTIIN
-1495 NMSDNLKVENKR
+1495 NMSAALRKRNESLDPIVGDLKAFRRKS
-1507 LLPII
+1507 P
-1512 ADLTNL
+1512 D
-1518 MAKNKKDF
+1518 KFK
-1526 ATLRFLLPNSSAERI
+1526 TLQALVPNASAERI
-1541 DPRVKDFDKAYGR
+1541 DPREADFDKAYGR
-1554 DKGDVDAVKLAKVIH
+1554 DKSDKEQVKIAREIHKEFRKQYDSLGKEGQDLYKVITNTFEAALNDVMKSVDANLEANGVDAGMRKKALDKIAKLLDMERGVIKPFSPLTRAGTHRLKFATIDPKTDKIEVFVERYKTRGQREEAKKQLKEYNDKWLAKLPANDPRI
-1569 KDLHAEWNSMGA
+1569 AG
-1581 EGKRLY
+1581 
-1587 STVTNMFESRFD
+1587 
-1599 DAMDSIKENIRV
+1599 IKE
-1611 MFGEDAAKAEAT
+1611 EWE
-1623 IKNLAE
+1623 
-1629 KLGIDRGRIRPYM
+1629 
-1642 PLGRDGNYRL
+1642 
-1652 EFNTLDPRTKRPEQ
+1652 
-1666 FVEYYATAKLRNK
+1666 
-1679 AKDNI
+1679 
-1684 KAYEDKLRAELPKG
+1684 
-1698 DVGLEFLGQT
+1698 
-1708 PLEGMRD
+1708 EG
-1715 STSNFDKAPQGSFV
+1715 TSSSVINFDNAPKGSFV
-1729 ANVLNTLKA
+1729 YDTLRILEA
-1738 DGVDSASINSI
+1738 EGVDKDTQRRIVD
-1749 IELAI
+1749 LAL

-1761 FMQAFR
+1761 FMQSMR
-1767 TRKDTRGFLGDVTPT
+1767 QRKDVRGFKGDITPT
-1782 GMAQEAF
+1782 AGAGDKRFFGLLDDSF
-1789 DLIDTVQS
+1789 DLVDMVQT
-1797 KGRDYNRQVVQMQFG
+1797 KGRDYNRQLVQMEYG
-1812 AKIQALKNEI
+1812 AKLQKFKNEI
-1822 NEKYKYKD
+1822 LNT
-1830 IDESTSLFKKKLL
+1830 IDSNKSDEITMLYRDRMEL
-1843 KIADF
+1843 IANF
-1848 AQAPNVSRLSQN
+1848 AQRPNIPRWSQSLN
-1860 ITGAAYAWT
+1860 AGGYLMT
-1869 MGLNLSSAA
+1869 MGWNLSSAA
-1878 TAVFDVPMSVYP
+1878 ITTFDVFMSTAP
-1890 RLAGK
+1890 RLMGK
-1895 FGDKNAVY
+1895 YGDGATAK
-1903 ALAAAVRMLS
+1903 ALGSAAVILRR
-1913 NSPKE
+1913 SPKFKMVSVMGPDGKMTDRKVNTGLAGF
-1918 SITETYGAEI
+1918 SIG
-1928 DPATGKPIM
+1928 
-1937 VKRKINE
+1937 
-1944 GFAGYSNTNYDFD
+1944 NYDFTD
-1957 EIRAMSK
+1957 ANLPSEVK
-1964 AEMDKAGM
+1964 D
-1972 SQKERQEILDTEV
+1972 LEV
-1985 LVEVGS
+1985 LVGVASEN
-1991 RSAQYNSSLNH
+1991 AQINQSLNQ
-2002 EHLDVTRGKDQA
+2002 EELDMNNAKD
-2014 NFLGLKI
+2014 LLEK
-2021 NMETVNAF
+2021 VN
-2029 SSFLFHH
+2029 SWTSFLFHH
-2036 SERYSREVTMQ
+2036 AERYNREVAMTATYM
-2047 AAYRLELNRLRDK
+2047 LELGRMKAAKGSAL
-2060 PNNTEKKLSDLE
+2060 TAAEKKA
-2072 KKYIAAEYAVS
+2072 AAELAVR
-2083 ETQLSLGATASAGRP
+2083 ETEFTLGATASAGRP
-2098 IISQNAIGNV
+2098 VASQNAIGNV
-2108 AMLFKRFAISKYYMM
+2108 AMLFKRFAISKYHMM
-2123 ARMTDEAFKNA
+2123 ATMTNDAFQAGGDAQTKENRRIA
-2134 KTADEKAMRSMARG
+2134 QH
-2148 QLGRFMV
+2148 QLGRFLV
-2155 TSAAFAGVAGMP
+2155 STGLFAGVAGMP
-2167 LMGAIGQIYDLFADE
+2167 LMGALGQIYDFFVDDD
-2182 EDDTFD
+2182 EDDFD
-2188 AVLLKT
+2188 AMLRKT
-2194 FGEPFS
+2194 IGE
-2200 SGLINAALGVDM
+2200 GLYGGIINTVLGVEV
-2212 ASRIN
+2212 ASRISL
-2217 MNSLLYRPPI
+2217 NSLLYRPPI
-2227 IEKDQ
+2227 IDKDQ
-2232 PAAYTL
+2232 SQFFTL
-2238 LEQLGGPAVGIYLSF
+2238 LEQLGGPVVGISLSLE
-2253 DRGYDLFNEGE
+2253 RGLGLINEGE
-2264 FVKGTEAILPA
+2264 ILKGIEAISPA
-2275 AFRNVLKGVQQ
+2275 AVRNVLKGGKQFF
-2286 LYTGEVAT
+2286 TGEVAT

-2309 LAQFAGFA
+2309 LGQLAGFA

-2323 QYAINKNER
+2323 QYDINKNER

-2383 IILPE
+2383 IILPD
-2388 TIEKSRTSFNIRTS
+2388 TIKKSRTAFNTRTS

-2411 PQMRQSLKEYDQGLF
+2411 PQMRQSLKEYDQGIQLF

>member
-1 MARYQIETAKGPI
+1 MAQYRIATPQGSAV
-14 IVEGPAGLSGPE
+14 VEAPEGATKAE
-26 VIDIYNDRLKTATS
+26 VIELYNRTMAYDGTKTARQESAATRGYLDAQAEQARQTALS
-40 RRVSEFEGAQRGQFE
+40 RE
-55 AQVGAAETIAR
+55 A
-66 SQPRGVLDYL
+66 GVLDYL
-76 GEIPKGL
+76 GEVPKGL
-83 TSGAAGMVEQG
+83 IGGAANLVEQG
-94 ALGLAALLPEGAED
+94 AVGLAALLPEGAED

-119 AVQDYVAPDFNLEE
+119 AVQDYVSPDIGIGD
-133 SIPRKVSEAG
+133 SIPRKLSEG
-143 GSFVGLAGVSMLNPY
+143 VGSFVGLAGVSMLNPY

-191 WGIIPGAL
+191 AGIFPGAL
-199 ELLPIGFLKVLGKDG
+199 ELLPIKFLQVLGKDG

-578 RKPEALRKLY
+578 RKPEALRNLY
-588 EDALAREG
+588 ETALKGAG
-596 IADTKAKPAE
+596 VANAKATPQE
-606 MESLRRASDV
+606 MESLRRASSV
-616 IRAKDPAVETIA
+616 IRATDPALDAVVAQET
-628 AREEVKDPRQLAM
+628 VKDPGQVDM
-641 EARVAPRDRKS
+641 EARVAPKDRKS
-652 KPLATVITADM
+652 VPLAPLNKAAITADM
-663 LPQPLKGRTDAASG
+663 LPQPLGKGRPDAASG
-677 IERATPIAD
+677 TERATPIED
-686 GRGASAEGAIQ
+686 GRGASVEGAIQ
-697 GGAAASSDGASA
+697 GSAEASSDGASA
-709 GQDTQKTPTPDA
+709 GQDTQETPTPDA
-721 GRVGPPVSSTA
+721 GPVGQPVSSTA

-743 ALEPTYPAFKKEA
+743 TLEPKGERPR
-756 VDQAAK
+756 V
-762 QNDKSREIL
+762 I
-771 VDMPIDDFLAAAK
+771 
-784 QEKSPEKLAAVKDL
+784 KD
-798 LSKNIPFETVPSL
+798 S
-811 QFANNG
+811 
-817 DGTAKVVSHD
+817 
-827 GRHRAMA
+827 
-834 LKERGETTIPV
+834 ERGYNIETRVT
-845 RLTSNAGKGG
+845 G
-855 KGDAIRWGQQNDS
+855 KGDDQ
-868 KSPDYV
+868 V
-874 ATLPQ
+874 
-879 TLIAEDS
+879 
-886 DAKVAMPAKAKD
+886 AKVYSNNEYVGDLIRSNAYRSEAMGWAKD
-898 IRKTPT
+898 LTDTSWVNPKDSLREAARRLVGTKAAEKRKATKIAPGEADVTPT
-904 TKQVTQ
+904 TKQTTQ

-927 QTTQEDGSI
+927 QTTQKAK
-936 VRNVVPTFP
+936 PTPGPAKSKP
-945 ERTTRTK
+945 EGK
-952 TEGGVRFEGTPASQP
+952 P
-967 KAAPKTSTFKG
+967 
-978 QDLNSEAA
+978 
-986 DKARAE
+986 
-992 KQKSNTADEAHT
+992 
-1004 EIFKAQPENIQSQG
+1004 
-1018 VADTDMEAPAAPIKA
+1018 VA
-1033 ADKNK
+1033 
-1038 ILRLMNVKRTK
+1038 TK
-1049 TNASQLAN
+1049 TNADLVVE
-1057 AVQRYFNQFPSFT
+1057 AVAEYRKIKSPTGNQ
-1070 AALDA
+1070 AAAFVSRLK
-1075 VIYDV
+1075 VLGI
-1080 GMQIP
+1080 
-1085 NRNRSDNEY
+1085 DNPP
-1094 KTNTELAEFYCSDE
+1094 AF
-1108 KNNLPSMGK
+1108 
-1117 TSARRITDWLTSED
+1117 
-1131 SNMSAELKK
+1131 
-1140 YVKARLQEESQAR
+1140 
-1153 VAQANYQKTEYQ
+1153 
-1165 KKDLANLSPE
+1165 LANLQ
-1175 ELAARETNL
+1175 
-1184 YKLTPEGEA
+1184 
-1193 ARDARAKRE
+1193 KRKE
-1202 LPAELVIDTPI
+1202 QEQLKLPADLTLEFPVDTSVSA
-1213 RPAVR
+1213 AVES
-1218 NALLKGDLKGALE
+1218 GDLKGALE
-1231 ALQFTAGSKDI
+1231 ALATTAPDAKVQRI
-1242 ALLAKKLSEN
+1242 AKKLASN
-1252 VGDTKLVTK
+1252 VGNTQLVTK

-1269 APVAGYFDPETNT
+1269 SAVAGYFDPETNT
-1282 ISLDTEAGMNAHAVL
+1282 IFLDAETGISTHPIL
-1297 HEMFHA
+1297 HEVLHA
-1303 VTSTTTANKAHPL
+1303 VTSATVANKSHPL

-1344 AEYQTNADFANQLKT
+1344 AEAMSNPEFQTQLKT

-1370 LVRAVSNYIRTLLG
+1370 LVRAVSNYVRRMLGLETKPEGSTL
-1384 RPTVA
+1384 
-1389 EDSTFDAVDKLVQE
+1389 DAVDEIVQAM
-1403 IISPNYDTRAATK
+1403 IAPTFDGRIATK

-1507 LLPII
+1507 LRPII

-1812 AKIQALKNEI
+1812 AKIQTLKNEI

-1895 FGDKNAVY
+1895 FGDKDAVY

-2341 RTRLLRAA
+2341 RTLLLRAA

-2368 REYNKNLPRASRSKL
+2368 REYNKNLPPASRSKL

-2388 TIEKSRTSFNIRTS
+2388 TIEKSRTSFNTRTS

>member
-1 MARYQIETAKGPI
+1 MAQYRIATPQGSAV
-14 IVEGPAGLSGPE
+14 VEAPEGATKAE
-26 VIDIYNDRLKTATS
+26 VIELYNRTMAYDGTKTARQESAATRGYLDAQAEQARQTALS
-40 RRVSEFEGAQRGQFE
+40 RE
-55 AQVGAAETIAR
+55 A
-66 SQPRGVLDYL
+66 GVLDYL
-76 GEIPKGL
+76 GEVPKGL
-83 TSGAAGMVEQG
+83 IGGAANLVEQG
-94 ALGLAALLPEGAED
+94 AVGLAALLPEGAED

-119 AVQDYVAPDFNLEE
+119 AVQDYVSPDIGIGD
-133 SIPRKVSEAG
+133 SVPRKLSEG
-143 GSFVGLAGVSMLNPY
+143 VGSFVGLAGVSMLNPL
-158 AGAALAVS
+158 AGAGLAVS

-191 WGIIPGAL
+191 AGIVPGAL
-199 ELLPIGFLKVLGKDG
+199 ELLPIGFLKALGRDG
-214 VRSILNTTARVLTE
+214 VRSILNTTARVLSS

-233 AQETTTAIIQNL
+233 AQEATAAVIQNL

-256 LIEGVGEQAALGGTV
+256 LIEGVGEQAAYGGAV

-578 RKPEALRKLY
+578 RKPEALRNLY
-588 EDALAREG
+588 ETALKGAG
-596 IADTKAKPAE
+596 VANAKATPQE
-606 MESLRRASDV
+606 MESLRRASSV
-616 IRAKDPAVETIA
+616 IRATDPALDAVAAQET
-628 AREEVKDPRQLAM
+628 VKDPGQLAM
-641 EARVAPRDRKS
+641 EARVALRDRKS

-663 LPQPLKGRTDAASG
+663 LPQPLGKGRPDAASG
-677 IERATPIAD
+677 TERATPIED
-686 GRGASAEGAIQ
+686 RRGASAEGAIQ
-697 GGAAASSDGASA
+697 GSAEASSDGASA
-709 GQDTQKTPTPDA
+709 GQDTQETPTLDA
-721 GRVGPPVSSTA
+721 GPVGQPVSSTA

-743 ALEPTYPAFKKEA
+743 TLINRVKAKLEEA
-756 VDQAAK
+756 ATTGLKGTAATAPIQARKIIENMQADGQK
-762 QNDKSREIL
+762 IGREKAVLI
-771 VDMPIDDFLAAAK
+771 
-784 QEKSPEKLAAVKDL
+784 VKDL
-798 LSKNIPFETVPSL
+798 QKQGFLETPN
-811 QFANNG
+811 F
-817 DGTAKVVSHD
+817 
-827 GRHRAMA
+827 
-834 LKERGETTIPV
+834 RGEAKLSPTRNDAPV
-845 RLTSNAGKGG
+845 
-855 KGDAIRWGQQNDS
+855 
-868 KSPDYV
+868 
-874 ATLPQ
+874 
-879 TLIAEDS
+879 
-886 DAKVAMPAKAKD
+886 KVD
-898 IRKTPT
+898 VTPT

-978 QDLNSEAA
+978 QDLKSEAA

-1038 ILRLMNVKRTK
+1038 ILGLMNVKRTK

-1075 VIYDV
+1075 VIYDA
-1080 GMQIP
+1080 GWQIP
-1085 NRNRSDNEY
+1085 NRNRNDNEY

-1117 TSARRITDWLTSED
+1117 TSARRITDWLTSKD
-1131 SNMSAELKK
+1131 SNMSAELKQ
-1140 YVKARLQEESQAR
+1140 YVKAGLQQESEAR
-1153 VAQANYQKTEYQ
+1153 VAQANYLNTEYQ
-1165 KKDLANLSPE
+1165 KEDLAKLSPE

-1193 ARDARAKRE
+1193 ARDARAKRDTKLE

-1365 NPWQQ
+1365 NPWQR

-1507 LLPII
+1507 LRPII

-1708 PLEGMRD
+1708 PLEGMRE

-1895 FGDKNAVY
+1895 FGDKDVVY

-2036 SERYSREVTMQ
+2036 AERYSREVTMQ

-2264 FVKGTEAILPA
+2264 FVRGTEAILPA
-2275 AFRNVLKGVQQ
+2275 AFRNVLKSGKQFF
-2286 LYTGEVAT
+2286 TGEVAT
-2294 RRGNAV
+2294 RRGDAV

-2309 LAQFAGFA
+2309 LGQLAGFA

-2383 IILPE
+2383 IILPD
-2388 TIEKSRTSFNIRTS
+2388 TIKKSRTAFNTRTS

-2411 PQMRQSLKEYDQGLF
+2411 PEMRRSLKEYDQGLF

>member
-1 MARYQIETAKGPI
+1 MAQYRIATPQGSAV
-14 IVEGPAGLSGPE
+14 VEAPEGATKAE
-26 VIDIYNDRLKTATS
+26 VIELYNRTMAYDGTKTARQESAATRGYLDAQAEQARQTALS
-40 RRVSEFEGAQRGQFE
+40 RE
-55 AQVGAAETIAR
+55 A
-66 SQPRGVLDYL
+66 GVLDYL
-76 GEIPKGL
+76 GEVPKGL
-83 TSGAAGMVEQG
+83 IGGAANLVEQG
-94 ALGLAALLPEGAED
+94 AVGLAALLPEGAED

-119 AVQDYVAPDFNLEE
+119 AVQDYVSPDIGIGD
-133 SIPRKVSEAG
+133 SIPRKLSEG
-143 GSFVGLAGVSMLNPY
+143 VGSFVGLAGVSMLNPY

-191 WGIIPGAL
+191 AGIFPGAL
-199 ELLPIGFLKVLGKDG
+199 ELLPIKFLQVLGKDG

-578 RKPEALRKLY
+578 RKPEALRNLY
-588 EDALAREG
+588 ETALKGAG
-596 IADTKAKPAE
+596 VANAKATPQE
-606 MESLRRASDV
+606 MESLRRASSV
-616 IRAKDPAVETIA
+616 IRATDPALDAVVAQET
-628 AREEVKDPRQLAM
+628 VKDPGQVDM
-641 EARVAPRDRKS
+641 EARVAPKDRKS
-652 KPLATVITADM
+652 VPLAPLNKAVITADM
-663 LPQPLKGRTDAASG
+663 LPQPLGKGRPDAASG
-677 IERATPIAD
+677 TERATPIED
-686 GRGASAEGAIQ
+686 GRGASVEGAIQ
-697 GGAAASSDGASA
+697 GSAEASSDGASA
-709 GQDTQKTPTPDA
+709 GQDTQETPTPDA
-721 GRVGPPVSSTA
+721 GPVGQPVSSTA

-743 ALEPTYPAFKKEA
+743 TLEPKGERPR
-756 VDQAAK
+756 V
-762 QNDKSREIL
+762 I
-771 VDMPIDDFLAAAK
+771 
-784 QEKSPEKLAAVKDL
+784 KD
-798 LSKNIPFETVPSL
+798 S
-811 QFANNG
+811 
-817 DGTAKVVSHD
+817 
-827 GRHRAMA
+827 
-834 LKERGETTIPV
+834 ERGYNIETRVT
-845 RLTSNAGKGG
+845 G
-855 KGDAIRWGQQNDS
+855 KGDDQ
-868 KSPDYV
+868 V
-874 ATLPQ
+874 
-879 TLIAEDS
+879 
-886 DAKVAMPAKAKD
+886 AKVYSNNEYVGDLIRSNAYRSEAMGWAKD
-898 IRKTPT
+898 LTDTSWVNPKDSLREAARRLVGTKAAEKRKATKIAPGEADVTPT
-904 TKQVTQ
+904 TKQTTQ

-927 QTTQEDGSI
+927 QTTQKAK
-936 VRNVVPTFP
+936 PTPGPAKSKP
-945 ERTTRTK
+945 EGK
-952 TEGGVRFEGTPASQP
+952 P
-967 KAAPKTSTFKG
+967 
-978 QDLNSEAA
+978 
-986 DKARAE
+986 
-992 KQKSNTADEAHT
+992 
-1004 EIFKAQPENIQSQG
+1004 
-1018 VADTDMEAPAAPIKA
+1018 VA
-1033 ADKNK
+1033 
-1038 ILRLMNVKRTK
+1038 TK
-1049 TNASQLAN
+1049 TNADLVVE
-1057 AVQRYFNQFPSFT
+1057 AVAEYRKIKSPTGNQ
-1070 AALDA
+1070 AAAFVSRLK
-1075 VIYDV
+1075 VLGI
-1080 GMQIP
+1080 
-1085 NRNRSDNEY
+1085 DNPP
-1094 KTNTELAEFYCSDE
+1094 AF
-1108 KNNLPSMGK
+1108 
-1117 TSARRITDWLTSED
+1117 
-1131 SNMSAELKK
+1131 
-1140 YVKARLQEESQAR
+1140 
-1153 VAQANYQKTEYQ
+1153 
-1165 KKDLANLSPE
+1165 LANLQ
-1175 ELAARETNL
+1175 
-1184 YKLTPEGEA
+1184 
-1193 ARDARAKRE
+1193 KRKE
-1202 LPAELVIDTPI
+1202 QEQLKLPADLTLEFPVDTSVSA
-1213 RPAVR
+1213 AVES
-1218 NALLKGDLKGALE
+1218 GDLKGALE
-1231 ALQFTAGSKDI
+1231 ALATTAPDAKVQRI
-1242 ALLAKKLSEN
+1242 AKKLASN
-1252 VGDTKLVTK
+1252 VGNTQLVTK

-1269 APVAGYFDPETNT
+1269 SAVAGYFDPETNT
-1282 ISLDTEAGMNAHAVL
+1282 IFLDAETGISTHPIL
-1297 HEMFHA
+1297 HEVLHA
-1303 VTSTTTANKAHPL
+1303 VTSATVANKSHPL

-1344 AEYQTNADFANQLKT
+1344 AEAMSNPEFQTQLKT

-1370 LVRAVSNYIRTLLG
+1370 LVRAVSNYVRRMLGLETKPEGSTL
-1384 RPTVA
+1384 
-1389 EDSTFDAVDKLVQE
+1389 DAVDEIVQAM
-1403 IISPNYDTRAATK
+1403 IAPTFDGRIATK

-1507 LLPII
+1507 LRPII

-1812 AKIQALKNEI
+1812 AKIQTLKNEI

-1895 FGDKNAVY
+1895 FGDKDAVY

-2341 RTRLLRAA
+2341 RTLLLRAA

-2368 REYNKNLPRASRSKL
+2368 REYNKNLPPASRSKL

-2388 TIEKSRTSFNIRTS
+2388 TIEKSRTSFNTRTS

>member
-1 MARYQIETAKGPI
+1 
-14 IVEGPAGLSGPE
+14 
-26 VIDIYNDRLKTATS
+26 
-40 RRVSEFEGAQRGQFE
+40 
-55 AQVGAAETIAR
+55 
-66 SQPRGVLDYL
+66 
-76 GEIPKGL
+76 
-83 TSGAAGMVEQG
+83 
-94 ALGLAALLPEGAED
+94 
-108 VVRGGIKAVGG
+108 
-119 AVQDYVAPDFNLEE
+119 
-133 SIPRKVSEAG
+133 
-143 GSFVGLAGVSMLNPY
+143 
-158 AGAALAVS
+158 
-166 AGAGEAS
+166 
-173 ERARA
+173 
-178 AGATEDERSLAAL
+178 
-191 WGIIPGAL
+191 
-199 ELLPIGFLKVLGKDG
+199 
-214 VRSILNTTARVLTE
+214 
-228 GGVEA
+228 
-233 AQETTTAIIQNL
+233 
-245 IAQGIYKPDQK
+245 
-256 LIEGVGEQAALGGTV
+256 
-271 GAIVQGLIEL
+271 
-281 ATPRTRGGTGTA
+281 
-293 VDAGPQGELFSGE
+293 
-306 DLGRAP
+306 
-312 QRQEPTPDQA
+312 
-322 EMFPTEDLGQAPEGP
+322 
-337 DPRQGDLFAAPEETL
+337 
-352 ARRAKELEREK
+352 
-363 EAVMR
+363 
-368 RPMGEAIA
+368 
-376 EFEAKDDK
+376 
-384 FFERNK
+384 
-390 RERDAARAGIAS
+390 
-402 LEAAK
+402 
-407 RRPETTTRDMRDM
+407 
-420 VAESQDQVADE
+420 
-431 QARDRE
+431 
-437 GLAAAERGDVA
+437 
-448 AFEQPDLF
+448 
-456 AQELESE
+456 
-463 QRRLGPKEL
+463 
-472 RDPEQYMDATL
+472 
-483 FEETETPEFVRP
+483 
-495 AAERDLVDLIN
+495 
-506 QDKAREDNA
+506 
-515 AVRSGKLAAQEADL
+515 
-529 AGRTQDQTRL
+529 
-539 KAESAAETAQG
+539 
-550 TIEARRTAQTTA
+550 
-562 TRTKVLQ
+562 
-569 DTIANAGEI
+569 
-578 RKPEALRKLY
+578 
-588 EDALAREG
+588 
-596 IADTKAKPAE
+596 
-606 MESLRRASDV
+606 
-616 IRAKDPAVETIA
+616 
-628 AREEVKDPRQLAM
+628 
-641 EARVAPRDRKS
+641 
-652 KPLATVITADM
+652 
-663 LPQPLKGRTDAASG
+663 
-677 IERATPIAD
+677 
-686 GRGASAEGAIQ
+686 
-697 GGAAASSDGASA
+697 
-709 GQDTQKTPTPDA
+709 
-721 GRVGPPVSSTA
+721 VSSTA

-743 ALEPTYPAFKKEA
+743 TLEPTYPAFKKEA

-845 RLTSNAGKGG
+845 RLTSNAGKG
-855 KGDAIRWGQQNDS
+855 DAIRWGQQNDP

-904 TKQVTQ
+904 TKQTTQ

-945 ERTTRTK
+945 ELTTRTK

-967 KAAPKTSTFKG
+967 KAAPKKSTFKG

-1153 VAQANYQKTEYQ
+1153 VAQENRQKTEYQ
-1165 KKDLANLSPE
+1165 KKDLAKLSPE

-1193 ARDARAKRE
+1193 ARDARAKLE

-1895 FGDKNAVY
+1895 FGDKDAVY

-2264 FVKGTEAILPA
+2264 FVRGTEAILPA
-2275 AFRNVLKGVQQ
+2275 AFRNVLKSGKQFF
-2286 LYTGEVAT
+2286 TGEVAT

-2309 LAQFAGFA
+2309 LGQLAGFA

-2411 PQMRQSLKEYDQGLF
+2411 PEMRQSLKEYDQGLF

>member
-1 MARYQIETAKGPI
+1 
-14 IVEGPAGLSGPE
+14 
-26 VIDIYNDRLKTATS
+26 
-40 RRVSEFEGAQRGQFE
+40 
-55 AQVGAAETIAR
+55 
-66 SQPRGVLDYL
+66 
-76 GEIPKGL
+76 
-83 TSGAAGMVEQG
+83 
-94 ALGLAALLPEGAED
+94 
-108 VVRGGIKAVGG
+108 
-119 AVQDYVAPDFNLEE
+119 
-133 SIPRKVSEAG
+133 
-143 GSFVGLAGVSMLNPY
+143 
-158 AGAALAVS
+158 
-166 AGAGEAS
+166 
-173 ERARA
+173 
-178 AGATEDERSLAAL
+178 
-191 WGIIPGAL
+191 
-199 ELLPIGFLKVLGKDG
+199 
-214 VRSILNTTARVLTE
+214 
-228 GGVEA
+228 
-233 AQETTTAIIQNL
+233 
-245 IAQGIYKPDQK
+245 
-256 LIEGVGEQAALGGTV
+256 
-271 GAIVQGLIEL
+271 
-281 ATPRTRGGTGTA
+281 
-293 VDAGPQGELFSGE
+293 
-306 DLGRAP
+306 
-312 QRQEPTPDQA
+312 
-322 EMFPTEDLGQAPEGP
+322 
-337 DPRQGDLFAAPEETL
+337 
-352 ARRAKELEREK
+352 
-363 EAVMR
+363 
-368 RPMGEAIA
+368 
-376 EFEAKDDK
+376 
-384 FFERNK
+384 
-390 RERDAARAGIAS
+390 
-402 LEAAK
+402 
-407 RRPETTTRDMRDM
+407 
-420 VAESQDQVADE
+420 
-431 QARDRE
+431 
-437 GLAAAERGDVA
+437 
-448 AFEQPDLF
+448 
-456 AQELESE
+456 
-463 QRRLGPKEL
+463 
-472 RDPEQYMDATL
+472 
-483 FEETETPEFVRP
+483 
-495 AAERDLVDLIN
+495 
-506 QDKAREDNA
+506 
-515 AVRSGKLAAQEADL
+515 
-529 AGRTQDQTRL
+529 
-539 KAESAAETAQG
+539 
-550 TIEARRTAQTTA
+550 
-562 TRTKVLQ
+562 
-569 DTIANAGEI
+569 
-578 RKPEALRKLY
+578 
-588 EDALAREG
+588 
-596 IADTKAKPAE
+596 
-606 MESLRRASDV
+606 LRR
-616 IRAKDPAVETIA
+616 
-628 AREEVKDPRQLAM
+628 
-641 EARVAPRDRKS
+641 
-652 KPLATVITADM
+652 
-663 LPQPLKGRTDAASG
+663 
-677 IERATPIAD
+677 
-686 GRGASAEGAIQ
+686 
-697 GGAAASSDGASA
+697 
-709 GQDTQKTPTPDA
+709 
-721 GRVGPPVSSTA
+721 
-732 DAPAGTVAQPS
+732 
-743 ALEPTYPAFKKEA
+743 
-756 VDQAAK
+756 
-762 QNDKSREIL
+762 
-771 VDMPIDDFLAAAK
+771 
-784 QEKSPEKLAAVKDL
+784 
-798 LSKNIPFETVPSL
+798 
-811 QFANNG
+811 
-817 DGTAKVVSHD
+817 
-827 GRHRAMA
+827 
-834 LKERGETTIPV
+834 
-845 RLTSNAGKGG
+845 
-855 KGDAIRWGQQNDS
+855 
-868 KSPDYV
+868 
-874 ATLPQ
+874 Q
-879 TLIAEDS
+879 T
-886 DAKVAMPAKAKD
+886 
-898 IRKTPT
+898 
-904 TKQVTQ
+904 
-910 KATPTPG
+910 
-917 AAEATSPSVK
+917 
-927 QTTQEDGSI
+927 
-936 VRNVVPTFP
+936 
-945 ERTTRTK
+945 
-952 TEGGVRFEGTPASQP
+952 
-967 KAAPKTSTFKG
+967 
-978 QDLNSEAA
+978 
-986 DKARAE
+986 
-992 KQKSNTADEAHT
+992 
-1004 EIFKAQPENIQSQG
+1004 
-1018 VADTDMEAPAAPIKA
+1018 
-1033 ADKNK
+1033 
-1038 ILRLMNVKRTK
+1038 VKRQ
-1049 TNASQLAN
+1049 S
-1057 AVQRYFNQFPSFT
+1057 
-1070 AALDA
+1070 
-1075 VIYDV
+1075 
-1080 GMQIP
+1080 
-1085 NRNRSDNEY
+1085 
-1094 KTNTELAEFYCSDE
+1094 
-1108 KNNLPSMGK
+1108 
-1117 TSARRITDWLTSED
+1117 
-1131 SNMSAELKK
+1131 
-1140 YVKARLQEESQAR
+1140 
-1153 VAQANYQKTEYQ
+1153 Q

-1175 ELAARETNL
+1175 DL
-1184 YKLTPEGEA
+1184 
-1193 ARDARAKRE
+1193 DARNKLAEKDAEEQGIKLE

-2264 FVKGTEAILPA
+2264 FVRGTEAILPA
-2275 AFRNVLKGVQQ
+2275 AFRNVLKSGKQFF
-2286 LYTGEVAT
+2286 TGEVAT

-2309 LAQFAGFA
+2309 LGQLAGFA

-2332 RKDTYLTTT
+2332 RKYTHFTTT
-2341 RTRLLRAA
+2341 RTKLLRAA

-2355 RDTDGYKDAMKRI
+2355 RDTDGYKNVMKLI

-2388 TIEKSRTSFNIRTS
+2388 TIEKSRTSFNIRTG

-2411 PQMRQSLKEYDQGLF
+2411 PQMRQSLKEYAQGLF

>member
-191 WGIIPGAL
+191 AGIFPGAL
-199 ELLPIGFLKVLGKDG
+199 ELLPIKFLQVLGKDG

-578 RKPEALRKLY
+578 RKPEALRNLY
-588 EDALAREG
+588 ETALKGAG
-596 IADTKAKPAE
+596 VANAKATPQE
-606 MESLRRASDV
+606 MESLRRASSV
-616 IRAKDPAVETIA
+616 IRATDPALDAVAAQET
-628 AREEVKDPRQLAM
+628 VKDPGQLAM
-641 EARVAPRDRKS
+641 EARVALRDRKS
-652 KPLATVITADM
+652 VPLAALNKAAITADM

-677 IERATPIAD
+677 IGRATPIED

-697 GGAAASSDGASA
+697 GGAEASSDGASA
-709 GQDTQKTPTPDA
+709 GQDTQETPTPDA
-721 GRVGPPVSSTA
+721 GRVGQPVSSTA

-743 ALEPTYPAFKKEA
+743 TLEPTYPAFKKEA

-798 LSKNIPFETVPSL
+798 LSKGIPFETVPSL

-845 RLTSNAGKGG
+845 RLTSDAG
-855 KGDAIRWGQQNDS
+855 KGDAIRWGQQNDPQ
-868 KSPDYV
+868 SPDYV

-904 TKQVTQ
+904 TKQTTQ

-945 ERTTRTK
+945 ELTTRTK

-967 KAAPKTSTFKG
+967 KAAPKKSTFKG

-1070 AALDA
+1070 AALDV

-1153 VAQANYQKTEYQ
+1153 VAQENRQKTEYQ
-1165 KKDLANLSPE
+1165 KKNLANLSPE
-1175 ELAARETNL
+1175 ELAARN
-1184 YKLTPEGEA
+1184 KLAEK
-1193 ARDARAKRE
+1193 DAEEQGIKLE

-1708 PLEGMRD
+1708 PLEGMRE

-1895 FGDKNAVY
+1895 FGDKDVVY

-2036 SERYSREVTMQ
+2036 AERYSREVTMQ

-2264 FVKGTEAILPA
+2264 FVRGTEAILPA
-2275 AFRNVLKGVQQ
+2275 AFRNVLKSGYSSSILGKSQRA
-2286 LYTGEVAT
+2286 EVM
-2294 RRGNAV
+2294 
-2300 VEDIGLGQI
+2300 L
-2309 LAQFAGFA
+2309 
-2317 NADVIR
+2317 
-2323 QYAINKNER
+2323 
-2332 RKDTYLTTT
+2332 
-2341 RTRLLRAA
+2341 
-2349 NIAAAE
+2349 
-2355 RDTDGYKDAMKRI
+2355 
-2368 REYNKNLPRASRSKL
+2368 
-2383 IILPE
+2383 
-2388 TIEKSRTSFNIRTS
+2388 
-2402 NMIGGIEYT
+2402 
-2411 PQMRQSLKEYDQGLF
+2411 
-2426 D
+2426 